1 MVLDL
6 IARDARG
13 REVKNLKP
21 ADVEIY
27 EDGARQDIRSFRMV
41 TGKEVMKEAGATGKR
56 AAGGTLPANPLP
68 ATNLVFLVFHNLDPN
83 TQVIA
88 IKAAKEFLKYSLGP
102 NTWVSVFSLD
112 TALHAL
118 EPFTTDRAELL
129 RTVNGIG
136 AGQPVDF
143 TQIANAVLNDSP
155 TVSSIQVA
163 FNGNPAKGGTVS
175 ATQQVTGGE
184 LSSRAVVGADVA
196 NGPSARAA
204 RGEIAS
210 QRREFGGIAGMQ
222 ALDQMNDMIAKLG
235 TLPGRK
241 SVLLFSPGLMSTGD
255 PDQFSA
261 MVKRANQA
269 GVTVYAVDVNGL
281 TDNSN
286 GLAADNALSHTASL
300 SAQQGQASGSAANT
314 MERMRQ
320 GDYTMQGV
328 RTSDT
333 QATLRVFSDGTGGFL
348 IGSTNDFRKSYERV
362 LEDLDTH
369 YEAVYHPSS
378 DKYDG
383 RLRTIQVK
391 LLRPALTVES
401 RSGYFAV
408 PALGGPTELKPYEMT
423 ALAALNVQP
432 APHAF
437 NFRTASYQFRPGD
450 KDAQRGFAFEIPASD
465 FTFTPEPALKK
476 QKVHVS
482 MLALLKDGDGQVVD
496 KFSEDYAYEVP
507 DADVGKVK
515 GGMITFTHPAELPPG
530 LFSLETSV
538 IDGESGRASTAKLV
552 FNNPARKGLGLS
564 SAMLV
569 QRLDP
574 ATGNAGAGDP
584 FEFQMDKDQ
593 RRRVVPELRNAF
605 TPAAKPAVY
614 FVVYPDKALAEKP
627 AIQVEFLVDGH
638 VLAKQDAE
646 LPAPDATGAIP
657 MVVGAVAKPGH
668 CELRITARQG
678 EQSTMQN
685 LYYTVVAQ

>member
-1 MVLDL
+1 MLDL
-6 IARDARG
+6 IVRDSRG

-27 EDGARQDIRSFRMV
+27 EDGVRQEIRSFRMV
-41 TGKEVMKEAGATGKR
+41 SGKEVMKEAGSEGKR
-56 AAGGTLPANPLP
+56 PAGAALPENPLP
-68 ATNLVFLVFHNLDPN
+68 ATNLVCLVFHNLDPN

-88 IKAAKEFLKYSLGP
+88 IDAAREFLKYSLEP

-112 TALHAL
+112 TELHAL

-136 AGQPVDF
+136 SGQPVDF

-155 TVSSIQVA
+155 TVTSIQTT

-175 ATQQVTGGE
+175 STQQTTGGE

-196 NGPSARAA
+196 NGPAARAQ

-210 QRREFGGIAGMQ
+210 QRREFGAIAGMQ

-261 MVKRANQA
+261 MVKRANLA

-281 TDNSN
+281 TNNSTA
-286 GLAADNALSHTASL
+286 LASDNAVSHTASL
-300 SAQQGQASGSAANT
+300 SAQQGQTSGSAANS

-320 GDYTMQGV
+320 ADYTLQGV

-333 QATLRVFSDGTGGFL
+333 QATLRAFSDGTGGFL

-369 YEAVYHPSS
+369 YEAIYHPSS
-378 DKYDG
+378 NKYDG

-391 LLRPALTVES
+391 TLRAGLTVES
-401 RSGYFAV
+401 RSGYFAI
-408 PALGGPTELKPYEMT
+408 PALGGATELKPYEMT
-423 ALAALNVQP
+423 ALASLNVQP
-432 APHAF
+432 PPHAF
-437 NFRTASYQFRPGD
+437 NFRTAAYLFRPGE
-450 KDAQRGFAFEIPASD
+450 KDGQRGFVFEIPAAD

-476 QKVHVS
+476 QKMRVS
-482 MLALLKDGDGQVVD
+482 MLALIKDGDGQVVD
-496 KFSEDYAYEVP
+496 KFSEDYSYEVP
-507 DADVGKVK
+507 DAEVAQVK
-515 GGMITFTHPAELPPG
+515 GSMITFTHPAELPPG
-530 LFSLETSV
+530 LFSVETSV
-538 IDGESGRASTAKLV
+538 IDGESGHASTAKLV

-564 SAMLV
+564 SVMLV
-569 QRLDP
+569 QRLEP
-574 ATGNAGAGDP
+574 VNGTAGAADP

-614 FVVYPDKALAEKP
+614 FVVYPDKAVAGKP
-627 AIQVEFLVDGH
+627 EIQVEFLVDGH

-646 LPAPDATGAIP
+646 LPAPDSTGAIP